1 MANNVLF
8 KKGLQASLPSS
19 GITENAFYLTTDTHR
34 LYAGV
39 DSTHVA
45 LLNSAVAFYEKLA
58 DLQVATSQFKPA
70 PGDVAYVR
78 KQGELIVNALML
90 YVDDSIKWVQIN
102 SQNANTYYETTK
114 IAFAKAEEET
124 NDPSSITYTLT
135 LEQKNQD
142 GSARTP
148 LTASFTIN
156 ANDLHDTMSAIATDS
171 NKNAIIKLDN
181 TTDKGVKLIAG
192 DNVTLT
198 TTGKDNTPDEI
209 NIAAKD
215 TTYTLAVTESAT
227 QVKLTDNAGNVKG
240 TADFIGDNDWINV
253 SNESGKIKVSHNSKS
268 ISTPADLNGGKLVDE
283 STFTVITGV
292 TADDNNHI
300 TGIQK
305 TKYTI
310 QDTTYTVDAS
320 VDGSTKNLVVTLK
333 DENGSNSSSGSIDI
347 SSTVVVNGTDYVI
360 KPTDS
365 IELPEYYTKT
375 EIDSQHKAINAMVY
389 KGVVNSNSDLPTA
402 NNVSIGWTYKV
413 GTQGTY
419 GGIEC
424 NKGDLLIANISSNGV
439 ENDKNIITSGLI
451 WDHIDTSDFEDT
463 TYSLSVNNENQ
474 IALTDNLGNTDE
486 ITIQGSNND
495 KITVSADT
503 TTNTFTV
510 KHNKITAPT
519 TAGSAAD
526 VSGYGQAFT
535 AITALTED
543 GYGHVT
549 GITTKKVTLPSVD
562 TIEADKTNVKLTFK
576 DGNGTIQGGLD
587 LNVEENGPIV
597 ITGASTDNKNLT
609 ATIKHGTITK
619 NDTTGEA
626 KPGREGIFNVVE
638 SVTYNNYGHVSGV
651 KTTTVTLPEIAYS
664 IDGPAAVTNGF
675 KYELKDEAGNLCGNP
690 IAITSTS
697 LTTTAAGTID
707 ITWGSF

>member
-1 MANNVLF
+1 
-8 KKGLQASLPSS
+8 
-19 GITENAFYLTTDTHR
+19 
-34 LYAGV
+34 
-39 DSTHVA
+39 
-45 LLNSAVAFYEKLA
+45 
-58 DLQVATSQFKPA
+58 
-70 PGDVAYVR
+70 
-78 KQGELIVNALML
+78 
-90 YVDDSIKWVQIN
+90 
-102 SQNANTYYETTK
+102 
-114 IAFAKAEEET
+114 
-124 NDPSSITYTLT
+124 
-135 LEQKNQD
+135 
-142 GSARTP
+142 
-148 LTASFTIN
+148 
-156 ANDLHDTMSAIATDS
+156 MSAIATDS

-215 TTYTLAVTESAT
+215 TTYTLAVTESAA

-253 SNESGKIKVSHNSKS
+253 SNENGKIKISHNSKS
-268 ISTPADLNGGKLVDE
+268 IDDPEEAINGGELVDKN
-283 STFTVITGV
+283 SFTVITGI

-320 VDGSTKNLVVTLK
+320 VDESTKNLVVTLK
-333 DENGSNSSSGSIDI
+333 DENGSNSSSDSIDI
-347 SSTVVVNGTDYVI
+347 SSIAIVNGTKYVI

-365 IELPEYYTKT
+365 ITLPEYYTKT

-389 KGVVNSNSDLPTA
+389 KGVVNSNSDLPTV

-424 NKGDLLIANISSNGV
+424 NKGDLLIANVSSNEA

-474 IALTDNLGNTDE
+474 IALTDNRGNA
-486 ITIQGSNND
+486 D
-495 KITVSADT
+495 KITMQGSDADKIIVSADT

-535 AITALTED
+535 AITALAED

-587 LNVEENGPIV
+587 LNAEENGPIV
-597 ITGASTDNKNLT
+597 ITGTSSDNKNLT
-609 ATIKHGTITK
+609 ATINHGTVTK
-619 NDTTGEA
+619 NNTVGEA
-626 KPGREGIFNVVE
+626 KPGREGTFTVVE

-651 KTTTVTLPEIAYS
+651 KTTTVTLPKIDYS
-664 IDGPAAVTNGF
+664 INGPAAVTNGF